1 MLVRSNLGSNTWM
14 AVRNVSA
21 LALYNDHK
29 EILLQHRSKD
39 APRLPDY
46 WGFFGGGIE
55 REESP
60 DQALAREI
68 DEELEYMVRSAQ
80 LIFIQKFTHEH
91 EENTKYVFIEKYN
104 SANPL
109 VQQRLIPLTQV
120 RLYVVGSAVPHPC
133 GDCPVL

>member
-1 MLVRSNLGSNTWM
+1 M
-14 AVRNVSA
+14 AVRNVSV

-60 DQALAREI
+60 DQALSREI
-68 DEELEYMVRSAQ
+68 HEELEYMVRSPQ

-109 VQQRLIPLTQV
+109 VQHEGQDMRWWKFDDLATLLIVEHDRIALTKIQTY
-120 RLYVVGSAVPHPC
+120 LHT
-133 GDCPVL
+133 